1 MVKKIFTILQLII
14 LFGFVSGLHDEPGRL
29 QILSMIIHTMVMRE
43 NDKVATD
50 VDLTELS
57 SLTKNFSGAEIEGL
71 VRCAQATAMNRLI
84 KVIKSAYL
92 TELATLTKN
101 FSGAEIEGLVRCAQ
115 ATAMNR
121 LIKVSKSAYLT
132 ELATLTK
139 NFSLA
144 EIEGLVRCTQA
155 TAMNQL
161 IKVRS
166 DFPLCSHMLQ

>member
-1 MVKKIFTILQLII
+1 MVKKIFTILQLKI

-43 NDKVATD
+43 NDKLATD
-50 VDLTELS
+50 V
-57 SLTKNFSGAEIEGL
+57 
-71 VRCAQATAMNRLI
+71 
-84 KVIKSAYL
+84 YL

-101 FSGAEIEGLVRCAQ
+101 FSGAEIEGLVRCAR
-115 ATAMNR
+115 ATAMNQ

-139 NFSLA
+139 NFSGA
-144 EIEGLVRCTQA
+144 EIESLVRCAQA

-161 IKVRS
+161 IKV
-166 DFPLCSHMLQ
+166 